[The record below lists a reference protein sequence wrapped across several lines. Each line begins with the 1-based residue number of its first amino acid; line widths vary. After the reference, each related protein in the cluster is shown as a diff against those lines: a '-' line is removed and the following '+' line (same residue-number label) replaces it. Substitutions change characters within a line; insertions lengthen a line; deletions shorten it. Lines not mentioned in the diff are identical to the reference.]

1 MCGTE
6 SRKELPLVSA
16 ASGCNCCST
25 EAANEATAAGDAGLF
40 PEPSLRQSSV
50 TPVTSAGY
58 SLLTN

>member
-50 TPVTSAGY
+50 T
-58 SLLTN
+58 L